1 MKKKKL
7 IATVLSASMLVGLLA
22 GCGSS
27 TDPAESPTG
36 GGETTPAQGET
47 TPAQNDVD
55 YANFVIDPAQIP
67 QEKLDT
73 TLYLAVSVRGLENP
87 YIATINE
94 GMKLFAEYLDSIG
107 QKYEMQVLDSQGD
120 SAKEVDNM
128 RQFAAKANG
137 NAIAY
142 ADPNEDTIAYSLAE
156 AMAESGGYL
165 GTAWN
170 KPADVGP
177 SDLDPNWVI
186 HTSPDNVVNGYNI
199 AKALFDSMGGEGQIF
214 VVQGLLG
221 NTASNARYEGLQKAL
236 EEYPNIEV
244 VADDTANW
252 NTDEAL
258 ALVETWLT
266 QYPDVGGIWCAND
279 NMATGALQ
287 ALDAAGL
294 KGKVGVCGIDA
305 NTDIVEA
312 IANGEAT
319 ATVSSNGYLQGG
331 KPPHHRR
338 IHLGRRQA
346 LGVRGGAKVGKHGGV
361 RPGRCLCGQLPA
373 CAGQCLPLRV
383 LSRRHAGQAEGIR
396 LDGIGSRRQIGAV
409 DRPDALR
416 VQPVCL
422 LTFPAGGSFII
433 GAHAAVEQQRAFFQQ
448 RAYIAHGGGSPFPTK
463 ALGFQFNAERASGQG
478 FSAPAA
484 CRNAVFV
491 LSYAY
496 FME

>member
-1 MKKKKL
+1 MKKRL
-7 IATVLSASMLVGLLA
+7 FAMLMATVMLVGLTT
-22 GCGSS
+22 GCGGDGGAGSGSS
-27 TDPAESPTG
+27 AAQSTPPAAGSSA
-36 GGETTPAQGET
+36 PA
-47 TPAQNDVD
+47 ASSVD
-55 YANFVIDPAQIP
+55 YASFTIDPSAIP
-67 QEKLDT
+67 AEKLDT

-94 GMKLFAEYLDSIG
+94 GMKLFAKYLDSIG

-177 SDLDPNWVI
+177 ADLTPNWVI

-199 AKALFDSMGGEGQIF
+199 AKALFDSMGGSGKIF

-221 NTASNARYEGLQKAL
+221 NTAANARYEGLQKAL
-236 EEYPNIEV
+236 AEYPGIEV

-266 QYPDVGGIWCAND
+266 QHPDVGGVWCAND
-279 NMATGALQ
+279 NMATGTLQ

-294 KGKVGVCGIDA
+294 KGTVGVVGIDA

-312 IANGEAT
+312 IAKGEAT

-331 KPPHHRR
+331 YTLA
-338 IHLGRRQA
+338 ICYAVWAGLIDA
-346 LGVRGGAKVGKHGGV
+346 AD
-361 RPGRCLCGQLPA
+361 LPA
-373 CAGQCLPLRV
+373 EYREFATPTV
-383 LSRRHAGQAEGIR
+383 LIDSVEAAKEWQNYAPEF
-396 LDGIGSRRQIGAV
+396 D
-409 DRPDALR
+409 
-416 VQPVCL
+416 
-422 LTFPAGGSFII
+422 F
-433 GAHAAVEQQRAFFQQ
+433 AHIF
-448 RAYIAHGGGSPFPTK
+448 SCK
-463 ALGFQFNAERASGQG
+463 AD
-478 FSAPAA
+478 
-484 CRNAVFV
+484 
-491 LSYAY
+491 
-496 FME
+496 

>member
-1 MKKKKL
+1 MKKRKL
-7 IATVLSASMLVGLLA
+7 IATILSASMLVGLLA
-22 GCGSS
+22 GCANNS
-27 TDPAESPTG
+27 DPGTETPSG
-36 GGETTPAQGET
+36 GGESTPPATESSEPAGET
-47 TPAQNDVD
+47 TDW
-55 YANFVIDPAQIP
+55 ANFTIDPADIP

-73 TLYLAVSVRGLENP
+73 TLYLAVSIRGLENP

-128 RQFAAKANG
+128 RQFAAKAGG

-177 SDLDPNWVI
+177 TDLNPNWVI

-199 AKALFDSMGGEGQIF
+199 AKALFDSMGGSGKIF
-214 VVQGLLG
+214 VVEGLLG
-221 NTASNARYEGLQKAL
+221 NTANNSRVEGLEKAL
-236 EEYPNIEV
+236 AEYPDIEV
-244 VADDTANW
+244 VAQDTGNW

-294 KGKVGVCGIDA
+294 KGQVGVCGVDA

-331 KPPHHRR
+331 YTLA
-338 IHLGRRQA
+338 ICYAAWTGLLDVEA
-346 LGVRGGAKVGKHGGV
+346 
-361 RPGRCLCGQLPA
+361 LPA
-373 CAGQCLPLRV
+373 EYREFATPTVLIDSPEAAKEWQSYVPDFDFSRPFDCRV
-383 LSRRHAGQAEGIR
+383 A
-396 LDGIGSRRQIGAV
+396 D
-409 DRPDALR
+409 
-416 VQPVCL
+416 
-422 LTFPAGGSFII
+422 
-433 GAHAAVEQQRAFFQQ
+433 
-448 RAYIAHGGGSPFPTK
+448 
-463 ALGFQFNAERASGQG
+463 
-478 FSAPAA
+478 
-484 CRNAVFV
+484 
-491 LSYAY
+491 
-496 FME
+496 

>member
-1 MKKKKL
+1 MKKRKL
-7 IATVLSASMLVGLLA
+7 IATILSASMLVGLLA
-22 GCGSS
+22 GCADNS
-27 TDPAESPTG
+27 DPGTETPS
-36 GGETTPAQGET
+36 GGESTPPATESSEPAGDTT
-47 TPAQNDVD
+47 DW
-55 YANFVIDPAQIP
+55 ANFTIDPAQIP

-73 TLYLAVSVRGLENP
+73 TLYLAVSIRGLENP

-128 RQFAAKANG
+128 RQFAAKAGG

-177 SDLDPNWVI
+177 TDLNPNWVI

-199 AKALFDSMGGEGQIF
+199 AKALFDSMGGSGKIF
-214 VVQGLLG
+214 VVEGLLG
-221 NTASNARYEGLQKAL
+221 NTANNSRVEGLEKAL
-236 EEYPNIEV
+236 AEYPDIEV
-244 VADDTANW
+244 VAQDTGNW

-266 QYPDVGGIWCAND
+266 QYPDVGGVWCAND

-294 KGKVGVCGIDA
+294 KGQVGVCGVDA
-305 NTDIVEA
+305 NTDMVEA

-331 KPPHHRR
+331 YTLA
-338 IHLGRRQA
+338 ICYAAWTGL
-346 LGVRGGAKVGKHGGV
+346 LNVED
-361 RPGRCLCGQLPA
+361 LPA
-373 CAGQCLPLRV
+373 EYREFATPTVLIDSPEAAKEWQAYVPDFDFSRPFDCRV
-383 LSRRHAGQAEGIR
+383 A
-396 LDGIGSRRQIGAV
+396 D
-409 DRPDALR
+409 
-416 VQPVCL
+416 
-422 LTFPAGGSFII
+422 
-433 GAHAAVEQQRAFFQQ
+433 
-448 RAYIAHGGGSPFPTK
+448 
-463 ALGFQFNAERASGQG
+463 
-478 FSAPAA
+478 
-484 CRNAVFV
+484 
-491 LSYAY
+491 
-496 FME
+496 

>member
-1 MKKKKL
+1 MKKRKL
-7 IATVLSASMLVGLLA
+7 IATILSASMLVGLLA
-22 GCGSS
+22 GCANNS
-27 TDPAESPTG
+27 DPGTETPSG
-36 GGETTPAQGET
+36 GGESTPPATESSEPAGET
-47 TPAQNDVD
+47 TDW
-55 YANFVIDPAQIP
+55 ANFTIDPADIP

-73 TLYLAVSVRGLENP
+73 TLYLAVSIRGLENP

-128 RQFAAKANG
+128 RQFAAKAGG

-177 SDLDPNWVI
+177 TDLNPNWVI

-199 AKALFDSMGGEGQIF
+199 AKALFDSMGGSGKIF
-214 VVQGLLG
+214 VVEGLLG
-221 NTASNARYEGLQKAL
+221 NTANNSRVEGLEKAL
-236 EEYPNIEV
+236 AEYPDIEV
-244 VADDTANW
+244 VAQDTGNW

-294 KGKVGVCGIDA
+294 KGQVGVCGVDA

-331 KPPHHRR
+331 YTLA
-338 IHLGRRQA
+338 ICYAAWTGL
-346 LGVRGGAKVGKHGGV
+346 LNVED
-361 RPGRCLCGQLPA
+361 LPA
-373 CAGQCLPLRV
+373 EYREFATPTVLIDSPEAAKEWQSYVPDFDFSRPFDCRV
-383 LSRRHAGQAEGIR
+383 A
-396 LDGIGSRRQIGAV
+396 D
-409 DRPDALR
+409 
-416 VQPVCL
+416 
-422 LTFPAGGSFII
+422 
-433 GAHAAVEQQRAFFQQ
+433 
-448 RAYIAHGGGSPFPTK
+448 
-463 ALGFQFNAERASGQG
+463 
-478 FSAPAA
+478 
-484 CRNAVFV
+484 
-491 LSYAY
+491 
-496 FME
+496 

>member
-1 MKKKKL
+1 MKKRL
-7 IATVLSASMLVGLLA
+7 FAMLMATVMLVGLTT
-22 GCGSS
+22 GCGGDGGAGSGSS
-27 TDPAESPTG
+27 AAQSTPPAAGSSA
-36 GGETTPAQGET
+36 PA
-47 TPAQNDVD
+47 ASSVD
-55 YANFVIDPAQIP
+55 YATFTIDPSAIP
-67 QEKLDT
+67 AEKLDT

-94 GMKLFAEYLDSIG
+94 GMKLFAKYLDSIG

-177 SDLDPNWVI
+177 ADLTPNWVI

-199 AKALFDSMGGEGQIF
+199 AKALFDSMGGSGKIF

-221 NTASNARYEGLQKAL
+221 NTAANARYEGLQKAL
-236 EEYPNIEV
+236 AEYPGIEV

-266 QYPDVGGIWCAND
+266 QHPDVGGVWCAND
-279 NMATGALQ
+279 NMATGTLQ

-294 KGKVGVCGIDA
+294 KGTVGVVGIDA

-312 IANGEAT
+312 IAKGEAT

-331 KPPHHRR
+331 YTLA
-338 IHLGRRQA
+338 ICYAVWAGLIDA
-346 LGVRGGAKVGKHGGV
+346 AD
-361 RPGRCLCGQLPA
+361 LPA
-373 CAGQCLPLRV
+373 EYREFATPTV
-383 LSRRHAGQAEGIR
+383 LIDSVEAAKEWQNYAPEF
-396 LDGIGSRRQIGAV
+396 D
-409 DRPDALR
+409 
-416 VQPVCL
+416 
-422 LTFPAGGSFII
+422 F
-433 GAHAAVEQQRAFFQQ
+433 AHIF
-448 RAYIAHGGGSPFPTK
+448 SCK
-463 ALGFQFNAERASGQG
+463 AD
-478 FSAPAA
+478 
-484 CRNAVFV
+484 
-491 LSYAY
+491 
-496 FME
+496 

>member
-1 MKKKKL
+1 MKKRKL
-7 IATVLSASMLVGLLA
+7 IATILSASMLVGLLA
-22 GCGSS
+22 GCADNS
-27 TDPAESPTG
+27 DPGTETPSG
-36 GGETTPAQGET
+36 GGESTPPATESSEPAGET
-47 TPAQNDVD
+47 TDW
-55 YANFVIDPAQIP
+55 ANFTIDPADIP

-73 TLYLAVSVRGLENP
+73 TLYLAVSIRGLENP

-128 RQFAAKANG
+128 RQFAAKAGG

-177 SDLDPNWVI
+177 TDLNPNWVI

-199 AKALFDSMGGEGQIF
+199 AKALFDSMGGSGKIF
-214 VVQGLLG
+214 VVEGLLG
-221 NTASNARYEGLQKAL
+221 NTANNSRVEGLEKAL
-236 EEYPNIEV
+236 AEYPDIEV
-244 VADDTANW
+244 VAQDTGNW

-294 KGKVGVCGIDA
+294 KGQVGVCGVDA

-331 KPPHHRR
+331 YTLA
-338 IHLGRRQA
+338 ICYAAWTGLLDVEA
-346 LGVRGGAKVGKHGGV
+346 
-361 RPGRCLCGQLPA
+361 LPA
-373 CAGQCLPLRV
+373 EYREFATPTVLIDSPEAAKEWQSYVPDFDFSRPFDCRV
-383 LSRRHAGQAEGIR
+383 A
-396 LDGIGSRRQIGAV
+396 D
-409 DRPDALR
+409 
-416 VQPVCL
+416 
-422 LTFPAGGSFII
+422 
-433 GAHAAVEQQRAFFQQ
+433 
-448 RAYIAHGGGSPFPTK
+448 
-463 ALGFQFNAERASGQG
+463 
-478 FSAPAA
+478 
-484 CRNAVFV
+484 
-491 LSYAY
+491 
-496 FME
+496 

>member
-107 QKYEMQVLDSQGD
+107 QKYEMQVLDSQATAPRK
-120 SAKEVDNM
+120 STTCASLRPRPTATPLPTPIPTRTPLPTPWLKPW
-128 RQFAAKANG
+128 RSPAAIWAR
-137 NAIAY
+137 
-142 ADPNEDTIAYSLAE
+142 
-156 AMAESGGYL
+156 
-165 GTAWN
+165 AWN
-170 KPADVGP
+170 KPADAGP
-177 SDLDPNWVI
+177 RPIWTPTGLI

-221 NTASNARYEGLQKAL
+221 NTASNARYEASEAL

-305 NTDIVEA
+305 NTDIVEPLPTARPPLPSPPMDTSRAA
-312 IANGEAT
+312 IPAICYAAWAGLLDPA
-319 ATVSSNGYLQGG
+319 A
-331 KPPHHRR
+331 
-338 IHLGRRQA
+338 
-346 LGVRGGAKVGKHGGV
+346 
-361 RPGRCLCGQLPA
+361 LPA
-373 CAGQCLPLRV
+373 DFREFATPTVLIDSPEAAKDWQNYKPEFDFSRPFDCRVAG
-383 LSRRHAGQAEGIR
+383 
-396 LDGIGSRRQIGAV
+396 
-409 DRPDALR
+409 
-416 VQPVCL
+416 
-422 LTFPAGGSFII
+422 
-433 GAHAAVEQQRAFFQQ
+433 
-448 RAYIAHGGGSPFPTK
+448 
-463 ALGFQFNAERASGQG
+463 
-478 FSAPAA
+478 
-484 CRNAVFV
+484 
-491 LSYAY
+491 
-496 FME
+496 